1 MKKVF
6 AIVTA
11 VALMFVISA
20 AISSPKLFFTA
31 TEDIDL
37 DLSEYTMDDIGDMSS
52 EELGELLYKYQRVY
66 DPFGN

>member
-11 VALMFVISA
+11 IALLFVISA
-20 AISSPKLFFTA
+20 AIASPDLFFTA

-37 DLSEYTMDDIGDMSS
+37 DLSQYTIDDLGEMSS
-52 EELGELLYKYQRVY
+52 AELGELLYKYQRVY
-66 DPFGN
+66 DPFGD

>member
-20 AISSPKLFFTA
+20 AISSQSSFFTD
-31 TEDIDL
+31 TDDSEL
-37 DLSEYTMDDIGDMSS
+37 DLSQYDLSEMSLEEINDLIHEY
-52 EELGELLYKYQRVY
+52 ERVY
-66 DPFGN
+66 DPFGSYGR